1 MILRSFLKRL
11 KFLYKI
17 ISIYLFQNNEI
28 KSESIYKSDKAYI
41 EFLLDNHEKSLD
53 RYTLRYL
60 QLCLKLLDILLGKE
74 SITKWVYHDSITELR
89 HFECDVYVNI
99 KNVYKYFNIG
109 YDYNDYL
116 LSDFEDFRDGDI
128 FRNELRYR
136 KALRLYLRI
145 KENFLLLF

>member
-1 MILRSFLKRL
+1 MILRSFLKKL

-17 ISIYLFQNNEI
+17 ISICLFQNNEI

-41 EFLLDNHEKSLD
+41 EFLLDNHKKSLD

-60 QLCLKLLDILLGKE
+60 QLCLKLLDILLEKE
-74 SITKWVYHDSITELR
+74 SVTKWIYHDSITELS

>member
-74 SITKWVYHDSITELR
+74 SITKWVYHDSITELS